1 MGSSFLYLGDSLTK
15 GCLSY
20 FVLDLKVYTDPKRR
34 FVSFK
39 FTPFNDRV
47 FCDFVLSGYSTREKL
62 DRGRFFEGLQN
73 YMEKNKGNENK
84 IILEDFNCTMDKMDR
99 DGENKTKILYLCCS
113 SYVRSKP
120 IVDNG
125 LEDLWRRENPVFL
138 SLPATIGLLSRIQ
151 DRRGLY

>member
-1 MGSSFLYLGDSLTK
+1 MTEFSAILPFRGIAPGESWIGDVSLKDYKTLWK
-15 GCLSY
+15 
-20 FVLDLKVYTDPKRR
+20 
-34 FVSFK
+34 
-39 FTPFNDRV
+39 
-47 FCDFVLSGYSTREKL
+47 
-62 DRGRFFEGLQN
+62 
-73 YMEKNKGNENK
+73 KNKGDENK
-84 IILEDFNCTMDKMDR
+84 IILEDFNCTMNKMDKN
-99 DGENKTKILYLCCS
+99 GENKTNILYLCCS